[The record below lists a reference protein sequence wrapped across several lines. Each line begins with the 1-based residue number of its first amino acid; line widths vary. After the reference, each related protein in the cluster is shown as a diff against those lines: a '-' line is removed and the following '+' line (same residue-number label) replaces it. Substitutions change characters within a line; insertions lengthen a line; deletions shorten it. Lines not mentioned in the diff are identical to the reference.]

1 MQLTLFTICNL
12 SAGFRRKYYFWGVF
26 KPTNTLVNG
35 SNAKSAM
42 FSNLTKDVPTQLRN
56 GIRET
61 DNLEP
66 SPSPSNRSGSC
77 VTDSGDPFSSD
88 SNSLISP
95 SILGTENTRT
105 SYSYV
110 CKCNVGIMTAKVS

>member
-1 MQLTLFTICNL
+1 MGRKSNTGVILHDYALKAVVNNL
-12 SAGFRRKYYFWGVF
+12 EILIFASRELPVEYWRFRRKYCFWGVF

-42 FSNLTKDVPTQLRN
+42 FSNLTKDVSTQLRN

-77 VTDSGDPFSSD
+77 VTDSGDP
-88 SNSLISP
+88 LP
-95 SILGTENTRT
+95 HA
-105 SYSYV
+105 Y
-110 CKCNVGIMTAKVS
+110 